1 LQQLKLINLDEDQ
14 SWRLGRDLK
23 AVTLWQLVQIFPGHV
38 TQDGLDAI
46 SDLPELA
53 RALLS
58 LPEFGEAHL
67 SLSLD
72 EVLAT

>member
-1 LQQLKLINLDEDQ
+1 LL
-14 SWRLGRDLK
+14 
-23 AVTLWQLVQIFPGHV
+23 QIFPGHV
-38 TQDGLDAI
+38 TQDGLGAI

-53 RALLS
+53 RSLLS
-58 LPEFGEAHL
+58 LSEFGEAHL